1 MNALLR
7 TSLLPA
13 PLPLLA
19 KAPLFACSG
28 DKPGPRDAELRHDGG
43 DGPGA
48 GERGAL
54 AERQVGIA
62 KNGEVVD
69 TADAE
74 IG

>member
-1 MNALLR
+1 M
-7 TSLLPA
+7 LPA

-19 KAPLFACSG
+19 TAPLFACSG
-28 DKPGPRDAELRHDGG
+28 DQPGLRDAELGHDGG

-48 GERGAL
+48 RERGAL

-69 TADAE
+69 TTDAE